1 VRLLSYTKAAV
12 TRNAS
17 EKSINSILDY
27 VSAAQ
32 DMVFMEKVYSVTL
45 DNLQEQ
51 KNDRLWT
58 KTNLKLAKVIN
69 GLHATG

>member
-1 VRLLSYTKAAV
+1 V
-12 TRNAS
+12 TRNTS

-32 DMVFMEKVYSVTL
+32 DMLFMEKVYSITL
-45 DNLQEQ
+45 DNLEEQ

-58 KTNLKLAKVIN
+58 KTNLKLAKVN
-69 GLHATG
+69 LSFTHVLLVMA